1 MIKLQK
7 VVDRYIG
14 FVLCH
19 LFGIFVRNKPVSEH
33 PQSIAIV
40 KLWAVG
46 ESILVLPM
54 LRLLRETYPDATIDV
69 WCRTRNKDVFNLS
82 GVSVYTIESNSLTLM
97 QRFRR
102 YDVVLDCEPFLN
114 ISALITWWMSKVSI
128 GFSNQTRSRLYN
140 VKVPYNDNQHVVLT
154 YCDLLWFK
162 FDIPATLEPLAA
174 GPLPSFMKNDRYIGF
189 CVGSA
194 ESAHSRQW
202 PTDKFAQLA
211 DLILDSYNVTIL
223 LVGAPDSVDLNN
235 EVVKRCKGNIMN
247 IAGKTSLAELFMV
260 VKQCELFISNDT
272 GPMHIAAAQGVR
284 TIGLFGPNTPVR
296 FAPYGPGNVS
306 IYNPVLNKP
315 CINVHLG
322 EVPDCSTHNH
332 MSKIQVNDVF
342 SAVQKIL
349 NNDT

>member
-19 LFGIFVRNKPVSEH
+19 LFGLFVRGKPVPEQ
-33 PQSIAIV
+33 PRSIAIV

-54 LRLLRETYPDATIDV
+54 LRLLRETYPEATLDV

-82 GVSVYTIESNSLTLM
+82 GLTVYTIESNSLTLIR
-97 QRFRR
+97 RFRH
-102 YDVVLDCEPFLN
+102 YDIVLDCEPFLN
-114 ISALITWWMSKVSI
+114 ISALITWWISKISI

-140 VKVPYNDNQHVVLT
+140 VKVPYNDDQHVVLT

-162 FDIPATLEPLAA
+162 FNVPVTLETLST
-174 GPLPSFMKNDRYIGF
+174 GPLPSFMKNERYIGF

-202 PTDKFAQLA
+202 PTKKFAQLA
-211 DLILDSYNVTIL
+211 NLIVDAYNVTIL
-223 LVGAPDSVDLNN
+223 LVGAPDSIKLNDD
-235 EVVKRCKGNIMN
+235 VVKRCKGNIVN
-247 IAGKTSLAELFMV
+247 IAGKTSLPELFSV
-260 VKQCELFISNDT
+260 IKQCDLFISNDT
-272 GPMHIAAAQGVR
+272 GPMHIAAAQRVR

-306 IYNPVLNKP
+306 IYKPVMEKP

-322 EVPDCSTHNH
+322 EVPDCSKHNH
-332 MSKIQVNDVF
+332 MSKISVNDVF
-342 SAVQKIL
+342 IIVQSIL